1 MLSSTLALRDLLKE
15 HHSQIVAIVLF
26 SIVATGFT
34 NTAVASDCELTPTS
48 DISPQTVVKTV
59 IDALKQNSDSD
70 DGIMQVFCFAS
81 PENKKMTGPIERFV
95 SMIKRGY
102 GDMLNHVASEY
113 EPIVIDDKV
122 AQQRVWLETADGSV
136 VGYLFRLGKQS
147 AGEFSDMWMTDA
159 VYRLDPAE
167 RKQSI

>member
-113 EPIVIDDKV
+113 EPIEIDDKV
-122 AQQRVWLETADGSV
+122 AQQRVWLETADGSI

-147 AGEFSDMWMTDA
+147 SGEFSDMWMTDA

-167 RKQSI
+167 RKRSI

>member
-81 PENKKMTGPIERFV
+81 PENKKMTGPIERFA

>member
-1 MLSSTLALRDLLKE
+1 MLRKIFTLRELLTSRFSTL
-15 HHSQIVAIVLF
+15 VAVIF
-26 SIVATGFT
+26 ICSVASGFT
-34 NTAVASDCELTPTS
+34 NTAVASDCELTPAS
-48 DISPQTVVKTV
+48 DMSPQTVVKTV
-59 IDALKQNSDSD
+59 IDALQRNSDED

-81 PENKKMTGPIERFV
+81 PQNKKVTGPIERFV

-113 EPIVIDDKV
+113 EPIKIDDKV
-122 AQQRVWLETADGSV
+122 AQQRVWLETADGNI
-136 VGYLFRLGKQS
+136 VGYLFGLGKQS
-147 AGEFSDMWMTDA
+147 VGEFSDMWMTDA